1 VCSAKGVCEAKTESL
16 AEGFIEVIAGG
27 DVGDERPAA
36 ESILRGAD
44 AIAVDDDGTI
54 YVGENSR
61 GLIRKITPEG
71 MITTIAGNGV
81 RGATSNTPIA
91 GLAASV
97 APGDFALHDG
107 YLYFTDTEGLR
118 VVRMDLATNIIEF
131 VASGFTSP
139 RGIVVDE
146 NGNAY
151 VGDPSAN
158 RVRRVNGMSGSV
170 STFAGTGSTTP
181 SGNGGAATAAGVY
194 GPWGVAL
201 DAEYLYISTI
211 NEDRIRRVELAT
223 GIINSYAGTG
233 TEGFSGDD
241 GPAGSARLN
250 SPRHLAM
257 DAAGNLLIAD
267 YYNGRIR
274 KIDKAEGTISTVAG
288 GNDCCFISED
298 APADQAYL
306 SSPSGLAIGSDDSV
320 WVGDGRNYL
329 LRKFTVDGNIKTIAG
344 GGSPEGDV
352 GTDARINAPYGL
364 AADDDGNVIIADR
377 EASRVLRLNRKSGKI
392 TVIAGS
398 GRKGFSGDGSLG
410 VDADLS
416 SPGDVAVDKDG
427 NIYIAD
433 TSNARVR
440 KVDLDGIISTFA
452 GGGNSDSD
460 AVPAN
465 MALLSSVNS
474 LTIDSE
480 GNLYLTEDN
489 KVRKVDTAGIISTY
503 AGNGTAEQS
512 TGNGGLATEAA
523 LNNPTGMVFDTIG
536 QLYIAE
542 SDGNVVRRVDA
553 DGIISSFAGT
563 GASGTCGDG
572 VDPRLGC
579 LDQPR
584 GLAFGGDGSLYIIDR
599 SNQRIR
605 RVDFE
610 TRILSSVTTG
620 GCCLSSPRVEA
631 HDAKLYNPLG
641 LTSMPDGSLVF
652 SQSSDGLIRRL
663 SR

>member
-1 VCSAKGVCEAKTESL
+1 
-16 AEGFIEVIAGG
+16 
-27 DVGDERPAA
+27 
-36 ESILRGAD
+36 
-44 AIAVDDDGTI
+44 
-54 YVGENSR
+54 
-61 GLIRKITPEG
+61 
-71 MITTIAGNGV
+71 
-81 RGATSNTPIA
+81 
-91 GLAASV
+91 
-97 APGDFALHDG
+97 
-107 YLYFTDTEGLR
+107 
-118 VVRMDLATNIIEF
+118 
-131 VASGFTSP
+131 
-139 RGIVVDE
+139 
-146 NGNAY
+146 
-151 VGDPSAN
+151 
-158 RVRRVNGMSGSV
+158 
-170 STFAGTGSTTP
+170 
-181 SGNGGAATAAGVY
+181 
-194 GPWGVAL
+194 
-201 DAEYLYISTI
+201 
-211 NEDRIRRVELAT
+211 
-223 GIINSYAGTG
+223 
-233 TEGFSGDD
+233 
-241 GPAGSARLN
+241 
-250 SPRHLAM
+250 
-257 DAAGNLLIAD
+257 
-267 YYNGRIR
+267 
-274 KIDKAEGTISTVAG
+274 
-288 GNDCCFISED
+288 
-298 APADQAYL
+298 
-306 SSPSGLAIGSDDSV
+306 
-320 WVGDGRNYL
+320 
-329 LRKFTVDGNIKTIAG
+329 
-344 GGSPEGDV
+344 
-352 GTDARINAPYGL
+352 
-364 AADDDGNVIIADR
+364 
-377 EASRVLRLNRKSGKI
+377 
-392 TVIAGS
+392 
-398 GRKGFSGDGSLG
+398 
-410 VDADLS
+410 
-416 SPGDVAVDKDG
+416 
-427 NIYIAD
+427 
-433 TSNARVR
+433 
-440 KVDLDGIISTFA
+440 
-452 GGGNSDSD
+452 
-460 AVPAN
+460 